1 MRTLTCKHKIWGKNW
16 LYLRAYLKAFS
27 VFNVIET
34 CRVYLLA
41 TDLAIVKFMKKIIER
56 FLKNAQIV
64 GMDQITCKNCNR
76 SSWMQVNEILLT
88 RDRPEQF
95 PSFVVCNFQW
105 NQTTMRWSRV
115 SKAYQFLKNLAN
127 CLDSMRFHCFYDAW
141 NFVSKYLENTLIE
154 FVQTLTKLRQLWQVQ
169 TPLSDFLNKLPVQ
182 RNTMINKKR
191 NGIVTLPWRLR

>member
-1 MRTLTCKHKIWGKNW
+1 MLFFFFAKCACTYETWKQCQWIMRTLTCKHKIWGKN
-16 LYLRAYLKAFS
+16 LVYLRAYLKAFS

-41 TDLAIVKFMKKIIER
+41 TDLVIVKFMKKIIEP
-56 FLKNAQIV
+56 FLENAKIV
-64 GMDQITCKNCNR
+64 GMEQITCKNCNR

-115 SKAYQFLKNLAN
+115 SKAYHFLKKLAN
-127 CLDSMRFHCFYDAW
+127 CVDSMLFHCFYDA
-141 NFVSKYLENTLIE
+141 
-154 FVQTLTKLRQLWQVQ
+154 
-169 TPLSDFLNKLPVQ
+169 
-182 RNTMINKKR
+182 
-191 NGIVTLPWRLR
+191 